1 MADALAR
8 IAPLTGLG
16 MILLRADPARSGTAI
31 AAALAMDLP
40 DRGQSST
47 AGARR
52 LCWMSPDEWLL
63 VLPAAQTDE
72 ALRDLEAALA
82 GQFALV
88 LDVSDMRVAFAIEG
102 PRATQVLAKLSPA
115 DLRALPE
122 DAVRRTRAAQVA
134 CAIWREGDRLVVI
147 GFRSVGEYLAGL
159 LAGAARPGSQ
169 LDPR

>member
-1 MADALAR
+1 
-8 IAPLTGLG
+8 
-16 MILLRADPARSGTAI
+16 
-31 AAALAMDLP
+31 MDLP

-115 DLRALPE
+115 DLRALPG
-122 DAVRRTRAAQVA
+122 TIRA
-134 CAIWREGDRLVVI
+134 RLLYE
-147 GFRSVGEYLAGL
+147 RN
-159 LAGAARPGSQ
+159 
-169 LDPR
+169 

>member
-102 PRATQVLAKLSPA
+102 PRAT
-115 DLRALPE
+115 
-122 DAVRRTRAAQVA
+122 
-134 CAIWREGDRLVVI
+134 
-147 GFRSVGEYLAGL
+147 
-159 LAGAARPGSQ
+159 
-169 LDPR
+169 